1 MSAVNR
7 PGLRPVLAL
16 VAILLIL
23 GGSSPMAEA
32 AKGKGAASKSGA
44 AASTGEAIVVEAYGE
59 GAVLNGDKTRARDE
73 AKRSAYRDAIEKG
86 IGAYVESVSEMKE
99 FEIVKDRVFSQA
111 KGIVKDLK
119 VTKEEVGS
127 DDILKLHATCTVSV
141 AALDGVLGPAVIDA
155 LGNPRVMIVVDEAID
170 GQKPFLSTV
179 EGTTLALFQKAGY
192 LMVDQEQAKS
202 LHKSEW
208 DMAERTGD
216 MDRLKEL
223 AKTFQADV
231 IIHAKAQSVTYT
243 TQHAAG
249 QKLWG
254 VRSQLQLK
262 AVITQTGYVLGS
274 EIPEVKQI
282 GVSAQDAAVKGLKIA
297 AEKASGGLV
306 NKVAYSLV
314 SGSTGGIPG
323 RVVKLVV
330 EGVSFSDARKLK
342 SGLEETKGVTAV
354 YQRAYR
360 NNRLELDV
368 NTDGN
373 SEDLAVRLEELGV
386 SVTGVTAGTIDAT
399 LSGSEP
405 KVQP

>member
-1 MSAVNR
+1 MSGVNR
-7 PGLRPVLAL
+7 RGLWPVLPLA
-16 VAILLIL
+16 AILLIL
-23 GGSSPMAEA
+23 GGLSPVAEA
-32 AKGKGAASKSGA
+32 AKGKPAATGNVASSG
-44 AASTGEAIVVEAYGE
+44 GDAIEVEAYGE
-59 GAVLNGDKTRARDE
+59 GAILNGDTTRARDE
-73 AKRSAYRDAIEKG
+73 AKRSVYRDAVEKG

-99 FEIVKDRVFSQA
+99 FQVVKDRVFSQA
-111 KGIVKDLK
+111 RGIVKDLK

-127 DDILKLHATCTVSV
+127 DDILRLHAKCTVSV

-282 GVSAQDAAVKGLKIA
+282 GVSAQDGAVKGLKIA
-297 AEKASGGLV
+297 AEKASSGLV

-314 SGSTGGIPG
+314 SGSAGGVTG
-323 RVVKLVV
+323 RVVKPFAD
-330 EGVSFSDARKLK
+330 GVSFADARRLK
-342 SGLEETKGVTAV
+342 SALEETKGVTAV
-354 YQRAYR
+354 YQRSFR
-360 NNRLELDV
+360 NNKLELDV
-368 NTDGN
+368 NTEGN
-373 SEDLAVRLEELGV
+373 AEDLAVRLEELGM
-386 SVTGVTAGTIDAT
+386 SVTGVTAGTIEAT
-399 LSGSEP
+399 PGASGAKTTP
-405 KVQP
+405 

>member
-1 MSAVNR
+1 MSGVNR
-7 PGLRPVLAL
+7 RGLWPVLPLA
-16 VAILLIL
+16 AIFLLL
-23 GGSSPMAEA
+23 GGLSPVAEA
-32 AKGKGAASKSGA
+32 AKGKPAATGNAASSG
-44 AASTGEAIVVEAYGE
+44 GDAIEVEAYGE
-59 GAVLNGDKTRARDE
+59 GAILNGDTTRARDE
-73 AKRSAYRDAIEKG
+73 AKRSVYRDAVEKG

-99 FEIVKDRVFSQA
+99 FQVVKDRVFSQA
-111 KGIVKDLK
+111 RGIVKDLK

-127 DDILKLHATCTVSV
+127 DDILRLHAKCTVSV

-192 LMVDQEQAKS
+192 LMVDQEQAMS

-282 GVSAQDAAVKGLKIA
+282 GVSAQDGAVKGLKIA
-297 AEKASGGLV
+297 AEKASSGLV

-314 SGSTGGIPG
+314 SGSAGGVTG
-323 RVVKLVV
+323 RVVKLFAD
-330 EGVSFSDARKLK
+330 GVSFADARRLK
-342 SGLEETKGVTAV
+342 SALEETKGVTAV
-354 YQRAYR
+354 YQRSFR
-360 NNRLELDV
+360 NNKLELDV
-368 NTDGN
+368 NTEGN
-373 SEDLAVRLEELGV
+373 AEDLAVRLEELGM
-386 SVTGVTAGTIDAT
+386 SVTGVTAGTIEAT
-399 LSGSEP
+399 PGASGAKTTP
-405 KVQP
+405 